1 MSNLLILV
9 VIIIAMILGVFFVKR
24 YVPKKITHWLL
35 FIYIGVLLLS
45 MIATSVIT
53 KTSMSLEHEKLLKNE
68 VKLKQNQFFE
78 SLNNG
83 DIEELMASN
92 LLKLSS
98 FEYHEPALEIL
109 TSGIGSTRIYIERKD
124 VDDAT
129 IEAYAFHSGIY
140 IHGINFNGKI
150 STPQYGLYKDKFE
163 INIPVIDINASI
175 IKNEFA
181 ATQFLGEWT
190 IMETPERGQLVVYLK
205 IPTNLEVFT
214 ETDMQLD
221 YIK

>member
-1 MSNLLILV
+1 MSSFLILI
-9 VIIIAMILGVFFVKR
+9 VIMIAMILGVFFVKR

-45 MIATSVIT
+45 MVATSVIT
-53 KTSMSLEHEKLLKNE
+53 KTNMALDHEKFLKNE
-68 VKLKQNQFFE
+68 VELKKNQFFVA
-78 SLNNG
+78 LNSG
-83 DIEELMASN
+83 DIEELKASN

-140 IHGINFNGKI
+140 IHGINFFGKI
-150 STPQYGLYKDKFE
+150 STPQFGLYEDKFE
-163 INIPVIDINASI
+163 INIPEINIDASI
-175 IKNEFA
+175 IKNEFS

-190 IMETPERGQLVVYLK
+190 IMETAERGQLAIYLK
-205 IPTNLEVFT
+205 IPKKLEVFT
-214 ETDMQLD
+214 ETDMQLN
-221 YIK
+221 YIN